1 MVAVMDLNVLALNR
15 SYIPVGIITVQKAF
29 KKLISNRANVVH
41 VTDIGYYEDHDIT
54 SWAEFSILK
63 KMIGD
68 EASGLE
74 DWINSS
80 EEAIEAPRII
90 RYLDYDKIYSNRIR
104 FSRKNIFIRDHYKC
118 QYCGKVKSIK
128 RLQLEHV
135 IPKSKGGK
143 TTWLNTVCACDECND
158 KKRDRTPEEAGMKI
172 IRKPFTPRFLPTQT
186 MKAFSWDKDKYGSW
200 ENFVSNVYW
209 NIELSEE

>member
-1 MVAVMDLNVLALNR
+1 MTVMNLSVLALNR
-15 SYIPVGIITVQKAF
+15 SYIPVGIVTLQKAF
-29 KKLISNRANVVH
+29 KKLVSNRANVVH
-41 VTDIGYYEDHDIT
+41 VTENGYYEDHDIT

-68 EASGLE
+68 ELNGFE

-90 RYLDYDKIYSNRIR
+90 RYLDYNKIYSNKIR

-118 QYCGKVKSIK
+118 QYCGLVKDIK
-128 RLQLEHV
+128 KLQLEHV

-143 TTWLNTVCACDECND
+143 TTWVNTVCACNDCND
-158 KKRDRTPEEAGMKI
+158 KKRDRTPIEAGMQI
-172 IRKPFTPRFLPTQT
+172 IRKPFTPRFLPTQS
-186 MKAFSWDKDKYGSW
+186 MKHFSWDKNKYESW

-209 NIELSEE
+209 NIELAEE